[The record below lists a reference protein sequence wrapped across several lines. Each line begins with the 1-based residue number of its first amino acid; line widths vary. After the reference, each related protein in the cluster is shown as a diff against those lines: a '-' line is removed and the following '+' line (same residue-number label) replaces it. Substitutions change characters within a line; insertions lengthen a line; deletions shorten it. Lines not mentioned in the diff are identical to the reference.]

1 MDVQRPHYQTIV
13 PYPQLQDNYY
23 MATQRTYKFILYPT
37 AAQKRQLAIE
47 FIIPALCGIRRWN

>member
-1 MDVQRPHYQTIV
+1 MDVRQPHYQTIV

-37 AAQKRQLAIE
+37 AEEAISH
-47 FIIPALCGIRRWN
+47 